1 MSTRSYIAK
10 ELEDGSVRYIYCHF
24 DGYVEHNGRILVDHY
39 SDSDKVNQLLD
50 LGDLSYLSEE
60 IGEKQ
65 DFNQPTSRTWCLA
78 YGRDRGEHGVGA
90 KITPIGVLTL
100 DRNAASAMSRSHFI
114 KVLGDNVDYVYLFR
128 DHCDDEVQ
136 IGRAHV

>member
-10 ELEDGSVRYIYCHF
+10 ELEDGSIRYIYCHF

-50 LGDLSYLSEE
+50 LGDLSSLGEE

-65 DFNQPTSRTWCLA
+65 DFNNRTSKTWCLA
-78 YGRDRGEHGVGA
+78 YGRDRGESDVEFKTFLSEQEFVDYYSDSGYYYLFDHGVWYVKGYKGDFKPLHEELA
-90 KITPIGVLTL
+90 KLNKET
-100 DRNAASAMSRSHFI
+100 A
-114 KVLGDNVDYVYLFR
+114 
-128 DHCDDEVQ
+128 
-136 IGRAHV
+136 